1 MADIVTLVIKFDNG
15 EMTTVEEYLDF
26 CSALITSGL
35 VNSTGSY
42 QRFAGA
48 LIERGLIL
56 PDGTITDYGREVAQH
71 DLDSL

>member
-1 MADIVTLVIKFDNG
+1 MADIVSMVIAFDNG

-42 QRFAGA
+42 QRFAA
-48 LIERGLIL
+48 SLIERGLIT
-56 PDGTITDYGREVAQH
+56 PDGDITDYGREVAEH
-71 DLDSL
+71 DKENS